1 MGRHTK
7 QNKRNKRSR
16 RRTRRGG
23 AATAFPLSYFNG
35 KAPEACAPAGH
46 DFQRSSGLGVRLALG
61 PTGIVKGGG
70 CPCNLPRRGGFYP
83 SVMGSFAQSASKY
96 IVPMSFY
103 AGYKMFKTSQ
113 EKGAKRSSKR
123 SSKRKTRKR

>member
-7 QNKRNKRSR
+7 QNKRKRSSQR
-16 RRTRRGG
+16 KSRRTRRGG

-35 KAPEACAPAGH
+35 QPPEAFAPAGH
-46 DFQRSSGLGVRLALG
+46 DLQRASGLGVRAALG
-61 PTGIVKGGG
+61 PTGMVKGGG
-70 CPCNLPRRGGFYP
+70 CGCNIRRGGFYP

-113 EKGAKRSSKR
+113 EKG
-123 SSKRKTRKR
+123 SKRKTRRTRKR

>member
-7 QNKRNKRSR
+7 QNTRSKRNK

-35 KAPEACAPAGH
+35 KAPDASASAGRDILGASGMGIRPAI
-46 DFQRSSGLGVRLALG
+46 G
-61 PTGIVKGGG
+61 PTGNVVKGGG
-70 CPCNLPRRGGFYP
+70 CPCNGPRRGGFYP

-96 IVPMSFY
+96 IVPMSLY
-103 AGYKMFKTSQ
+103 AGYKMMKKSQ
-113 EKGAKRSSKR
+113 EKSMKQGAKRI
-123 SSKRKTRKR
+123 RKTRKR

>member
-1 MGRHTK
+1 MARQT
-7 QNKRNKRSR
+7 KRNK

-35 KAPEACAPAGH
+35 KAPEAFAPAGN
-46 DFQRSSGLGVRLALG
+46 DLQRASGLGVRAALG

-70 CPCNLPRRGGFYP
+70 CPCSIPRRGGFYP

-103 AGYKMFKTSQ
+103 AGYKMYKTSQ
-113 EKGAKRSSKR
+113 EKSAKRSSKR
-123 SSKRKTRKR
+123 SGKRKTRKR

>member
-7 QNKRNKRSR
+7 RNKRKL
-16 RRTRRGG
+16 TRRKGG

-35 KAPEACAPAGH
+35 KAPEACAPAGY
-46 DFQRSSGLGVRLALG
+46 DLQRASGLGVRAALG

-96 IVPMSFY
+96 IAPMAFY

-113 EKGAKRSSKR
+113 EKSM
-123 SSKRKTRKR
+123 KRKTKRTRRTRKR

>member
-1 MGRHTK
+1 MGRHTR
-7 QNKRNKRSR
+7 RNKRKSR
-16 RRTRRGG
+16 RRGG

-35 KAPEACAPAGH
+35 KAPEACAPAGY
-46 DFQRSSGLGVRLALG
+46 DLQRASGLGVRAALG

-70 CPCNLPRRGGFYP
+70 CPCNIRRGGFYP

-96 IVPMSFY
+96 IAPMAFY

-113 EKGAKRSSKR
+113 EKSAKRSSKR
-123 SSKRKTRKR
+123 SGKRKTRKR

>member
-7 QNKRNKRSR
+7 RNKRKRS
-16 RRTRRGG
+16 TRSGG

-35 KAPEACAPAGH
+35 KAPEAFAPAGN
-46 DFQRSSGLGVRLALG
+46 DLQRASGLGVRAALG

-70 CPCNLPRRGGFYP
+70 CGCNIPRRGGFYP

-103 AGYKMFKTSQ
+103 AGYKMYKTSQ
-113 EKGAKRSSKR
+113 EKSAKRSSKR
-123 SSKRKTRKR
+123 SGKQKTRKR